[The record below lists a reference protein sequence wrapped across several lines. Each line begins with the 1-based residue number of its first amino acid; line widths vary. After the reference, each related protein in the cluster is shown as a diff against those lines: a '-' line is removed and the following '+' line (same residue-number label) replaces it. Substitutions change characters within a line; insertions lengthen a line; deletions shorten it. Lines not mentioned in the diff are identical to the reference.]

1 MFNYLKIQSAC
12 LLSPVNIT
20 FLNFFQRFKLYF
32 YTCRKISSL
41 HNVYLEILWKKFI
54 IIFNEPCHNK
64 FLHFFVFVHFCL
76 FFIFCMPNL
85 FIANYMEKTK
95 FYTKFNIKKE
105 VFVIYY
111 IELFR
116 VLIPFMKQHIQFI
129 IFE

>member
-1 MFNYLKIQSAC
+1 
-12 LLSPVNIT
+12 
-20 FLNFFQRFKLYF
+20 
-32 YTCRKISSL
+32 
-41 HNVYLEILWKKFI
+41 
-54 IIFNEPCHNK
+54 
-64 FLHFFVFVHFCL
+64 
-76 FFIFCMPNL
+76 MPNL